1 MAPAADVPGFSI
13 ESVYA
18 PARHVG
24 GDFFRVVPENDGG
37 VMVVLGDVSGKGL
50 RAAMTVAALIGTLRT
65 IPQVSPGWILNA
77 LNIGLAGSLHGGF
90 VTCCAARITHDGR
103 VTIAS
108 AGHLS
113 PYRNGAEVEVDAGLP
128 LGIDP
133 TFEYEERPFLLQP
146 AERLTFVSD
155 GVVEARNGSG
165 ELFGFARTEAISNQ
179 PANAIAE
186 AAMQFGQEDDIT
198 VLSITLSGGIDG
210 AFEQGSES
218 RSNHA

>member
-1 MAPAADVPGFSI
+1 MRRQNKSVAISSASFLRAMAACWF
-13 ESVYA
+13 
-18 PARHVG
+18 
-24 GDFFRVVPENDGG
+24 VV
-37 VMVVLGDVSGKGL
+37 GDVSGKGL
-50 RAAMTVAALIGTLRT
+50 RAAMTVAALIGTLRS

-77 LNIGLAGSLHGGF
+77 LNIGLAGNLQGGF
-90 VTCCAARITHDGR
+90 VSCCAARITHDGR

-133 TFEYEERPFLLQP
+133 KFEYEERPFLLQP

-155 GVVEARNGSG
+155 GVVEARNASG

-179 PANAIAE
+179 PANSIAE
-186 AAMQFGQEDDIT
+186 AAMQFAQQDDIT
-198 VLSITLSGGIDG
+198 VLSITRTG
-210 AFEQGSES
+210 E
-218 RSNHA
+218 